1 MVLISPLSAEMFLE
15 TCIGFSSTSKQLL
28 GNHTLIKSNCYH
40 RIKRRDTPSMSRG
53 HSLKETRAVN
63 SKGVGTKKLRGDE
76 QTDYAGESGIAVQ
89 VARCGREL

>member
-1 MVLISPLSAEMFLE
+1 
-15 TCIGFSSTSKQLL
+15 
-28 GNHTLIKSNCYH
+28 
-40 RIKRRDTPSMSRG
+40 MSRG